1 MYFKFL
7 KNLLSQGV
15 STWAVDLK
23 NALFHLAFPHVCE
36 GCGCDIPDPSQL
48 LCLSCLGSLPQTS
61 FHLHGNN
68 PVEKL
73 FWGRLPIT
81 HATAQYYFTKA
92 SLMQR
97 LMHQLKYK
105 GNKEAGLYLGRLMGQ
120 ALSASNRF
128 IHTDVLVPLPLHRL
142 REKQR
147 GYNQAALL
155 CQGISEVMNKPVLKN
170 IVGRTIQTESQTKK
184 GRISRWQNIEGRF
197 ELLDTSDIKDKHV
210 LLVDDVVT
218 TGATLESCGRALM
231 EGGLKKL
238 SIATLCFSSH

>member
-1 MYFKFL
+1 ML
-7 KNLLSQGV
+7 QNLQ
-15 STWAVDLK
+15 TWSRDTGD
-23 NALFHLAFPHVCE
+23 ALFHLAFPHICE
-36 GCGCDIPDPSQL
+36 GCGCGIPDPSQL
-48 LCLSCLGSLPQTS
+48 LCLSCLATLPQTS

-73 FWGRLPIT
+73 FWGRLAIT
-81 HATAQYYFTKA
+81 HATSQYYFTKA

-105 GNKEAGLYLGRLMGQ
+105 GNKEAGLYMGRLMGQ

-128 IHTDVLVPLPLHRL
+128 LYTDVLVPLPLHRS

-147 GYNQAALL
+147 GYNQATLL
-155 CQGISEVMNKPVLKN
+155 CQGISEIMNKPVLIN
-170 IVGRTIQTESQTKK
+170 AVGRTIQTESQTKK

-197 ELLDTSDIKDKHV
+197 ELLRTGDIKDKHV

-218 TGATLESCGRALM
+218 TGATLEACGRVLI
-231 EGGLKKL
+231 EGGINKL